1 VKVAHREDRR
11 RELQDRARRHP
22 LRLQI
27 LALIAKDGGRSLD
40 PDDLQRELPT
50 RPAAA
55 VIEYHLKALREV
67 GLVPTRAWLDRSA
80 D

>member
-1 VKVAHREDRR
+1 MSVAHREDHR

-27 LALIAKDGGRSLD
+27 LALIAKDGSRSLD
-40 PDDLQRELPT
+40 PADLRRELPT
-50 RPAAA
+50 RPAVA
-55 VIEYHLKALREV
+55 VIKYHLKALREV
-67 GLVPTRAWLDRSA
+67 GLVPTRAWLDRST